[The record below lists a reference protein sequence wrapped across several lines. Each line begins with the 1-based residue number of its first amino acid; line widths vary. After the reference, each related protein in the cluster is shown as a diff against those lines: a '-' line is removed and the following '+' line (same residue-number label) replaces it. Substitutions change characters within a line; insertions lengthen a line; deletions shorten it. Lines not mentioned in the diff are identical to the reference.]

1 MTVATAQRELELQ
14 AGGYPFRIRL
24 YPADAPTG
32 AVLVWAH
39 GGGFL
44 GGSLDM
50 PEADETA
57 RLLAERGVSVVSV
70 GYSLAP
76 ADLLLEL
83 PDDARGPNV
92 PSRAQIEAEIA
103 AFGPRVRY
111 PVASLQL
118 LAAFDWA
125 VEHAEDLGGTA
136 DRIAIGGASAG
147 GNLAASAAL
156 QARDRGAAAPSAA
169 LLCYPVLHSPLPA
182 PSADL
187 VEALGPGGAE
197 DGDGPRP
204 LELNYVGDPA
214 LLAEPYAFPGGHDL
228 RGFAPTVIVNAG
240 RDRLRASGEA
250 FAAELAIASVDVA
263 VSQERDADHGYLNV
277 PGHPAALRTIARFA
291 RALESEGT

>member
-1 MTVATAQRELELQ
+1 
-14 AGGYPFRIRL
+14 
-24 YPADAPTG
+24 
-32 AVLVWAH
+32 
-39 GGGFL
+39 
-44 GGSLDM
+44 M

-83 PDDARGPNV
+83 PDAARGPNV
-92 PSRAQIEAEIA
+92 PPRTEIEAEIA

-125 VEHAEDLGGTA
+125 TEHAAELGGSA
-136 DRIAIGGASAG
+136 DRVAIGGASAG

-156 QARDRGAAAPSAA
+156 RARDRGAATPAA
-169 LLCYPVLHSPLPA
+169 VLLCYPVLHSPLPA

-187 VEALGPGGAE
+187 AEALAQNGGPDEGE
-197 DGDGPRP
+197 GPRP

-214 LLAEPYAFPGGHDL
+214 LLDEPYAFPGGHDL
-228 RGFAPTVIVNAG
+228 RGYAPTVIVNAG
-240 RDRLRASGEA
+240 PDRLRASGEA
-250 FAAELAIASVDVA
+250 FAAELAIAGVDVA
-263 VSQERDADHGYLNV
+263 VRQERAADHGYLNV
-277 PGHPAALRTIARFA
+277 PGHPAALRTIARFV
-291 RALESEGT
+291 RALESEGI